1 MLIRIDDI
9 TDGGLKIETQK
20 SATWVTNIPE
30 IVNETKELRLKKD
43 IDISCNV
50 TKVLKEIS
58 VNGLIQ
64 FGIRT
69 QCSRCLKD
77 VELDLNT
84 DIKLTLTPKDEV
96 DDNAEGIDHEVYE
109 GESIDLSNY
118 FREQIAMN
126 LPYRV
131 VCNESCKGLCS
142 KCGKDLNIE
151 ICDCEKSLNDS
162 AFAVLKGIKF

>member
-9 TDGGLKIETQK
+9 TDSGLEIKTQR
-20 SATWVTNIPE
+20 SANWVTNIPE
-30 IVNETKELRLKKD
+30 IVNKTKGLSLNKV
-43 IDISCNV
+43 IDINCNV

-64 FGIRT
+64 FGIVT
-69 QCSRCLKD
+69 QCSRCLRE
-77 VELDLNT
+77 VELDLKT
-84 DIKLTLTPKDEV
+84 DISLTLTPKEENEDTGG
-96 DDNAEGIDHEVYE
+96 GIDHEVYE

-131 VCNESCKGLCS
+131 VCREDCKGLCP
-142 KCGKDLNIE
+142 KCGVDLNFE
-151 ICDCEKSLNDS
+151 KCSCERSLNDS
-162 AFAVLKGIKF
+162 AFSVLKGIKL